1 MKKVSE
7 ETINNIFKL
16 YHKGYTT
23 GEIARKL
30 NISEVIVV
38 YVLRKD

>member
-1 MKKVSE
+1 MKKISE

-16 YHKGYTT
+16 YYQGYTT
-23 GEIARKL
+23 GEITRKL